1 MSKLYRCR
9 VCGFLSERDNPPDI
23 CPACGVK
30 GKIFEEYDSPISE
43 KRRKALELH
52 VHQAIVHFPLA
63 FVFGMFLIS
72 LLLMIDVVNQQSL
85 FNGMLR
91 LIILILPFAAIIAA
105 GTGMYDGKLRFKR
118 INTPYLKRKLVL
130 SGVFIVISIS
140 LLIIQYSLGFD
151 HLSYIPIVLICSTVL
166 SGIGVILGFIGGKLL
181 ESKVR
186 G

>member
-9 VCGFLSERDNPPDI
+9 VCGFLSNKDNPPDI

-52 VHQAIVHFPLA
+52 AHQAIVHFPLA
-63 FVFGMFLIS
+63 LVFGMFLIS
-72 LLLMIDVVNQQSL
+72 LLLMIDVVNQQSV
-85 FNGMLR
+85 FKGMLR
-91 LIILILPFAAIIAA
+91 LMLLLLPFAAIIAA
-105 GTGMYDGKLRFKR
+105 GAGMYDGKLRFKR
-118 INTPYLKRKLVL
+118 INTPYLKRKLFL
-130 SGVFIVISIS
+130 SGLFIVISIS
-140 LLIIQYSLGFD
+140 LLILEYFLDFD
-151 HLSYIPIVLICSTVL
+151 HSSYIPIVLIGSTVL
-166 SGIGVILGFIGGKLL
+166 SGIGVVLGLIGGKLL